1 MKLPLTYNSKLFYG
15 VTLLIL
21 FFNLSS
27 YSQIEEFCGTP
38 DKINSDPSGV
48 YSRSVE
54 PSYFDTFTPKT
65 FDIFFW
71 RINKNDG
78 SYTEGG
84 YPLTPQ
90 KARECVQYLNESY
103 ASSKI
108 CFNLAGMDTIN
119 STTHHDGSHLAI
131 IHSYAN
137 QENYAKTDAWNIY
150 VPYRLGSGTGQANY
164 NKARVAVSDYGILS
178 NAFIHEVGHAFNLTH
193 TFDDGNYRPDPVNCE
208 RVTRLVTDPDYNA
221 DVAGDMVT
229 DTNAV
234 PNFFREQHNHY
245 AYAVE
250 QANIGYTWSQAR
262 FNLATLEDGF
272 NDLTDAQAIEQAL
285 LIYGF
290 TQEEVDYLRFN
301 AAKSFAY
308 SDVPN
313 CSYAPDNRIND
324 PNSPFFKD
332 CGGTPYQV
340 NQLDCFNTMAYFD
353 GSCRDRFTLGQRIR
367 MQEAIEEDEE
377 GEFTPRLTQT
387 ELDLYMQDTDT
398 DTGQEPNIHTNIF
411 WNSQDVWVRNQ
422 NDGLV
427 NQEHQNP
434 EYDPVLPNFVYVN
447 VRNKSCNTSTGGE
460 QLKLYWAKANTAL
473 SWPLHWEGDLVIVDN
488 NGQQVLMGDEIGTL
502 TIPEIEKG
510 ESTILEFEWDVP
522 NPEDYMNINNDNPWH
537 FCLLARMISTIDP
550 MTFSEGEFITDNV
563 KNNNN
568 IAWRNTTV
576 VDINPNSPAPVGGVV
591 AVGNF
596 MNTTKNYNLEFFV
609 EENEAGK
616 PIYEESEI
624 SILLDDI
631 LYNSWN
637 STGKASTNF
646 SGTFQNN
653 KIIVENNHAVIENLT
668 LTPGEIGTLS
678 VNFNFLTDELTNK
691 TEYTY
696 HLLQREVGTNK
707 LIGGE
712 TFEIRKPIN
721 SFFDANA
728 GDDEVIDSNQSVTIS
743 AEEIAG
749 DATYNWY
756 DPDGNLI
763 FTGTDLT
770 VSPEITMT
778 YMLEVISD
786 LDGFKDYDEI
796 QIIVSPNRIESLVP
810 NPVSTQLTID
820 YVAENVSSAYI
831 IILNQSNAETNN
843 YILDLNS
850 DQVTID
856 LTSYSIGLYSAILV
870 CDGEICDAN
879 NFVKE

>member
-1 MKLPLTYNSKLFYG
+1 MKLTFDFNFKFCYKL
-15 VTLLIL
+15 LLL
-21 FFNLSS
+21 FLLFNISTH
-27 YSQIEEFCGTP
+27 SQSIEICGTADIFEP
-38 DKINSDPSGV
+38 DPAGV
-48 YSRSVE
+48 YSRSSE

-78 SYTEGG
+78 SYTQGG
-84 YPLTPQ
+84 TPLTPER
-90 KARECVQYLNESY
+90 ARACVQYLNESF

-108 CFNLAGMDTIN
+108 CFNLVGMDTIN
-119 STTHHDGSHLAI
+119 STIHHSGQSGSSI
-131 IHSYAN
+131 NTYAVN
-137 QENYAKTDAWNIY
+137 NNYAKADAFNVY
-150 VPYRLGSGTGQANY
+150 VPHLLNGAAGNGYPNRAYIGVTGAS
-164 NKARVAVSDYGILS
+164 VLS
-178 NAFIHEVGHAFNLTH
+178 NALIHELGHNFNLHH
-193 TFDDGNYRPDPVNCE
+193 TFGPSNTRPHPENCE
-208 RVTRLVTDPDYNA
+208 RVTRLVTDPEYNA
-221 DVAGDMVT
+221 DVAGDEIT

-234 PNFFREQHNHY
+234 PNFFREQHNY
-245 AYAVE
+245 FAYAVE
-250 QANIGYTWSQAR
+250 QAEIGYTWSQAR
-262 FNLATLEDGF
+262 QLAFLENGF
-272 NDLTDAQAIEQAL
+272 SELTDAQAIEQAL
-285 LIYGF
+285 IDYGF
-290 TQEEVDYLRFN
+290 TQDEVDYLRFN
-301 AAKSFAY
+301 PAKDFAY
-308 SDVPN
+308 CDTIN
-313 CSYAPDNRIND
+313 CTYDPDNRIND
-324 PNSPFFKD
+324 PTSPFFKD
-332 CGGTPYQV
+332 CGMTPYQI
-340 NQLDCFNTMAYFD
+340 NQLDCRNTMSYFYR
-353 GSCRDRFTLGQRIR
+353 SCRDLYTLGQSIR
-367 MQEAIEEDEE
+367 MQEAIEEDYW

-411 WNSQDVWVRNQ
+411 WNSQDIWVRNQ

-447 VRNKSCNTSTGGE
+447 VRNKSCNTSTGSE

-473 SWPLHWEGDLVIVDN
+473 SWPLHWEGNLYVVDN

-522 NPEDYMNINNDNPWH
+522 NQEVYMNINNDNPWH

-637 STGKASTNF
+637 SSGKASTNF

-678 VNFNFLTDELTNK
+678 VNFNFLTEELTNK

-743 AEEIAG
+743 AEEISG

-831 IILNQSNAETNN
+831 MILNQSNAETNN

-870 CDGEICDAN
+870 CDGEICDTS